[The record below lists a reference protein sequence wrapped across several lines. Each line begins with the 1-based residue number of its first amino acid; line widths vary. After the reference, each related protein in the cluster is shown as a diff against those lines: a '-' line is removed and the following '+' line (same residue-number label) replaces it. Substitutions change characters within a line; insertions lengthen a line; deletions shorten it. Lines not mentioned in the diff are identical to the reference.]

1 MERCDFSSII
11 TTFRKYIS
19 DDRGMPISCLPSAH
33 WKLTGPGSMRH
44 RKNTSVSEWGRER
57 L

>member
-19 DDRGMPISCLPSAH
+19 DDRGMPPCFMNL
-33 WKLTGPGSMRH
+33 
-44 RKNTSVSEWGRER
+44 SVI
-57 L
+57 